1 MNRRVQEAKQA
12 EREKLKEKNT
22 GKKKDG
28 VKSKLRFQEEECI
41 IDKLLSEIRHGFP
54 LKKRQ
59 KINDDDECPT
69 SSTIPSERKCFNVVF
84 YLVHL

>member
-28 VKSKLRFQEEECI
+28 IKSRFQEEECI
-41 IDKLLSEIRHGFP
+41 IDKLLSEIRLGFP

-59 KINDDDECPT
+59 KINDDNECPT